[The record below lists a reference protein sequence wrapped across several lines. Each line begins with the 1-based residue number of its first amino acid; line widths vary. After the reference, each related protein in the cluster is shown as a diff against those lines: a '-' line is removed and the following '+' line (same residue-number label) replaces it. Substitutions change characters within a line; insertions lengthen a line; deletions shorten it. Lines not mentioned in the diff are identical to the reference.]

1 MIGFAFYFILGGNL
15 VEDLCDVQAA
25 TICMYDCPNTTCYTP
40 LQGKITPLQGKICT
54 TNQGKQAKVNKP
66 SANLNRPQN
75 GAPETVKF

>member
-40 LQGKITPLQGKICT
+40 LQGKICT
-54 TNQGKQAKVNKP
+54 VLHRYK
-66 SANLNRPQN
+66 
-75 GAPETVKF
+75 VKFALRQK